1 MLLNHDRSIV
11 SLAVSGC
18 GAPVPGGVVPT
29 AGVRRGEA
37 AMGEAAFDIAYR
49 ESDGPGANLVRR
61 LLLPPGWLGPRP
73 MRLPLPEEPPAEE
86 IDDLVAQLEAEN
98 KIMKAVLRSERE
110 VAAELRAQVAALT
123 NQQAQDEDRTEELRT
138 DRDRW
143 ASLVERLL
151 FAPR

>member
-1 MLLNHDRSIV
+1 
-11 SLAVSGC
+11 
-18 GAPVPGGVVPT
+18 
-29 AGVRRGEA
+29 
-37 AMGEAAFDIAYR
+37 MGEAAFDISGQER
-49 ESDGPGANLVRR
+49 GGPDLKGRTGPDFDLVRR

-73 MRLPLPEEPPAEE
+73 YRLPLPDEDEFEE

-98 KIMKAVLRSERE
+98 KVMKAVLRSERE
-110 VAAELRAQVAALT
+110 AAAELRAQVAALSI
-123 NQQAQDEDRTEELRT
+123 QQAEGEDTQEDLRA

>member
-1 MLLNHDRSIV
+1 
-11 SLAVSGC
+11 
-18 GAPVPGGVVPT
+18 
-29 AGVRRGEA
+29 
-37 AMGEAAFDIAYR
+37 MGEAALGISGQERSGPDLKERSGPDLKGRTGPDFD
-49 ESDGPGANLVRR
+49 LVRR

-73 MRLPLPEEPPAEE
+73 YRLPLPDEEEIEE

-98 KIMKAVLRSERE
+98 KVMKAVLRSERE
-110 VAAELRAQVAALT
+110 AAAELRAQVAALSI
-123 NQQAQDEDRTEELRT
+123 QQAQDEDTQEDLRA

>member
-1 MLLNHDRSIV
+1 
-11 SLAVSGC
+11 
-18 GAPVPGGVVPT
+18 
-29 AGVRRGEA
+29 
-37 AMGEAAFDIAYR
+37 MGEAAFDIADR
-49 ESDGPGANLVRR
+49 HGEGPDFDLVRR

-73 MRLPLPEEPPAEE
+73 IRLPMPEQPPAEE

-98 KIMKAVLRSERE
+98 KVMKAVLRSERE
-110 VAAELRAQVAALT
+110 AAAELRAQVAALT
-123 NQQAQDEDRTEELRT
+123 TQQAEDEDRQEELRT

>member
-1 MLLNHDRSIV
+1 
-11 SLAVSGC
+11 
-18 GAPVPGGVVPT
+18 
-29 AGVRRGEA
+29 
-37 AMGEAAFDIAYR
+37 MGEAAFDIAYR
-49 ESDGPGANLVRR
+49 ESDGPSANLVRR

-73 MRLPLPEEPPAEE
+73 MRLPPPEELPEEE
-86 IDDLVAQLEAEN
+86 IDDFVAQLEAEN

-110 VAAELRAQVAALT
+110 AAAELRAQVAALT
-123 NQQAQDEDRTEELRT
+123 SQQVQDEDRNEELRT